1 MLHQK
6 IKGFDKLVT
15 GGNGWRP
22 FSPNGRSWGQVYG
35 QGGGDGVD
43 TGLASPEKGERGGG
57 ARRGGDR
64 HRGPRGPPMQG
75 SMSVDLGRRGG
86 SPSPSKLAGAP
97 LSASPNQKIDNLTK
111 KNEVEYGQWEFGGRR
126 ALSVEPWEMARGAG
140 GGPMLP
146 VVNVSGLLGR
156 RGGGGSVVA
165 GEGGG
170 GGRQEPK
177 DVSKLIGVASE
188 VFVWFCVCVGG
199 VDEGTMCV

>member
-97 LSASPNQKIDNLTK
+97 LSASPNQKIENLTK
-111 KNEVEYGQWEFGGRR
+111 KSEVEYGRWELGGRR

-170 GGRQEPK
+170 EGGRSQRMCLSSL
-177 DVSKLIGVASE
+177 VLLVR
-188 VFVWFCVCVGG
+188 CLCVGG